1 MQIIKRLSEMIDDE
15 IDVAI
20 DYAKN
25 AVLHKSDNLGEMFF
39 ELAND
44 ELEHVDRLHK
54 AVVDKIKEAE
64 DTGKTIPTG
73 MMEIWE
79 YLHKRQIERVDEA
92 RRYLMQFRA

>member
-1 MQIIKRLSEMIDDE
+1 MQIIKQLSEMIDDE

-25 AVLHKSDNLGEMFF
+25 AVLHKGDNLGEMFS
-39 ELAND
+39 ELSND

-92 RRYLMQFRA
+92 RRYLMQFQA